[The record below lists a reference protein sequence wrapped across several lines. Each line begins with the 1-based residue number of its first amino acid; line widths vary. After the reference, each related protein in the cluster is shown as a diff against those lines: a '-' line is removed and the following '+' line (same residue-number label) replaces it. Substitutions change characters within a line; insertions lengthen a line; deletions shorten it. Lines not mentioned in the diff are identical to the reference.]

1 MTMVSARQMIALL
14 SSLNEGDDEQF
25 YAIALQVAA
34 TEARRGRVEVA
45 NELRAK
51 VDAARNKKEAEPR
64 LEVKRGRI
72 VVPITQPRG
81 ELQKLLTTSAP
92 KTRLT
97 NLSVATEIRSRL
109 ERFVRQQ
116 RSRERLRQYAK
127 VPNSR
132 LLLMGPP
139 GCGKTLTAAALAG
152 ELHLPLHV
160 IRLDSVITRFMGETA
175 AKLRLIFDHISA
187 NRGLYLFDEFDAIG
201 GKRTSD
207 NDVGEMRRVLNSFL
221 QFIEEENTTDS
232 IVAAATNHPQLL
244 DEALFRRFDDIIEY
258 HLPDQSLVEAF
269 LRDKLHSFDTDAI
282 EWARVSECGVGLSQ
296 AEIVRAV
303 DDVIKDA
310 IINESMTVKAR
321 SLCDALLHRKQ
332 LPKQI

>member
-1 MTMVSARQMIALL
+1 MMVSARQMIALL

>member
-1 MTMVSARQMIALL
+1 MMMVSARQMIALL

-269 LRDKLHSFDTDAI
+269 LKDKLHSFDTDAI
-282 EWARVSECGVGLSQ
+282 EWSRVSECGVGLSQ

-310 IINESMTVKAR
+310 IIGESMTVTAR

>member
-1 MTMVSARQMIALL
+1 MVSARQMIALL

-97 NLSVATEIRSRL
+97 NLSVAPEIRSRL

-207 NDVGEMRRVLNSFL
+207 NDVGEMRRVLNSFS
-221 QFIEEENTTDS
+221 NS
-232 IVAAATNHPQLL
+232 
-244 DEALFRRFDDIIEY
+244 
-258 HLPDQSLVEAF
+258 
-269 LRDKLHSFDTDAI
+269 
-282 EWARVSECGVGLSQ
+282 
-296 AEIVRAV
+296 
-303 DDVIKDA
+303 
-310 IINESMTVKAR
+310 
-321 SLCDALLHRKQ
+321 
-332 LPKQI
+332 

>member
-1 MTMVSARQMIALL
+1 MMVSARQMIALL

-64 LEVKRGRI
+64 LGVKRGRI

-269 LRDKLHSFDTDAI
+269 LKDKLHSFDTDAI
-282 EWARVSECGVGLSQ
+282 EWPRVSECGVGLSQ

>member
-1 MTMVSARQMIALL
+1 MVSARQMIALL

-97 NLSVATEIRSRL
+97 SLSVATEIRSRL

-269 LRDKLHSFDTDAI
+269 LKDKLHSFDTDAI
-282 EWARVSECGVGLSQ
+282 EWPRVSECGVGLSQ

-310 IINESMTVKAR
+310 IIGESMTVTAR